1 MEYAVIL
8 FLLKTRRKP
17 MRTIDQGF
25 KYLFDARAG
34 NGEAAQPLRSPSP
47 KRSAR
52 QQDSARPAPS
62 HAPAPPPA
70 SAAVTVGKQA
80 LVENIDAWA
89 MWIAPP
95 VFIFWNLCY
104 WLAYHPWT
112 NRLVSEDTLV
122 GFSLTNMKR
131 IKQTIFS
138 WITCYKETSRS
149 LINFVLV
156 VGASMNSSKTW
167 RYLLVALR
175 ICCLSKISI
184 VAIFIFNVK
193 RCKHCI

>member
-25 KYLFDARAG
+25 KYLFENRNG

-47 KRSAR
+47 KRVRR
-52 QQDSARPAPS
+52 QESRPQGA
-62 HAPAPPPA
+62 PPA
-70 SAAVTVGKQA
+70 SGPRSEVGGGGGGGVTVGKQA

-89 MWIAPP
+89 MWLAPP

-104 WLAYHPWT
+104 WIAYRPWT

-122 GFSLTNMKR
+122 S
-131 IKQTIFS
+131 Q
-138 WITCYKETSRS
+138 
-149 LINFVLV
+149 
-156 VGASMNSSKTW
+156 
-167 RYLLVALR
+167 
-175 ICCLSKISI
+175 
-184 VAIFIFNVK
+184 
-193 RCKHCI
+193 